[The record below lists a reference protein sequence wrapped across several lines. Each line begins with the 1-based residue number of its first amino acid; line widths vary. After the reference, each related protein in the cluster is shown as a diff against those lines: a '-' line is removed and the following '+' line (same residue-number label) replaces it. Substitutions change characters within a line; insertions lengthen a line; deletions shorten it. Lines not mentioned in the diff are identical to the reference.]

1 MSYNH
6 TRKRISN
13 KRLNTTRVRQK
24 RIPGGAVLSVIP
36 ESLTVNKNAPIHPKL
51 NKVRNYIPLKQLSSS
66 IPSLNSIKPTI
77 SEHNYQYLYDTLT
90 KISLGNF
97 HRCYMN
103 ESLKES
109 FYFYELDQIVSLLTT
124 EINNITANSSSGG
137 YAFTTDAA
145 PRIIQ
150 ELQRYI
156 QYFKNVTYD
165 FGRIDLK
172 FHEALFE

>member
-1 MSYNH
+1 MVYKH
-6 TRKRISN
+6 TTRKRKRKSILGGHSVNVLPIPNIQN
-13 KRLNTTRVRQK
+13 KTHILEYVKQAKSR
-24 RIPGGAVLSVIP
+24 SVP
-36 ESLTVNKNAPIHPKL
+36 T
-51 NKVRNYIPLKQLSSS
+51 LKQLKSTLS
-66 IPSLNSIKPTI
+66 N
-77 SEHNYQYLYDTLT
+77 HDYQYLEDTLR
-90 KISLGNF
+90 KISLGDL
-97 HRCYMN
+97 HKAY
-103 ESLKES
+103 SDKTLKS
-109 FYFYELDQIVSLLTT
+109 SYLFYKLDQIITLLTT